1 MSNGRLLLAFTQ
13 LNGPGLVFLRF
24 SWSVPHSQ
32 DSCHSFQAS
41 VSRQEERGRSST
53 NHMAPLLSSL
63 PFTSHLVELSHKV
76 TAKEGRGRL
85 AERTENQAGLSQLAA
100 WPVGFTWG
108 FFLLKIEPITT
119 LNKTGTLLAKKG
131 VERLGSNQK
140 HLPHLPHPSHQTTG
154 HSLEV
159 LCMPAKSLQSCLTL
173 CDSMAP
179 LSMGF
184 SRQEYWSGLT
194 CRPPG
199 DLPDPGIEPTSLTS
213 PALAGDSLP
222 LVPTI
227 HSSRCIL
234 RPSRQLERDPSK
246 QFLNSKAIL

>member
-1 MSNGRLLLAFTQ
+1 
-13 LNGPGLVFLRF
+13 
-24 SWSVPHSQ
+24 
-32 DSCHSFQAS
+32 
-41 VSRQEERGRSST
+41 
-53 NHMAPLLSSL
+53 MAPLLSSL
-63 PFTSHLVELSHKV
+63 PFTSHLIELSHKV
-76 TAKEGRGRL
+76 TAEEGRGRL
-85 AERTENQAGLSQLAA
+85 AERTENKAGLSQLAS

-108 FFLLKIEPITT
+108 FFLLKTEPITT

-140 HLPHLPHPSHQTTG
+140 RLPHLPHPSHQTTG

-159 LCMPAKSLQSCLTL
+159 LQSCLTL

-179 LSMGF
+179 LSVGF

-194 CRPPG
+194 CPPPA
-199 DLPDPGIEPTSLTS
+199 DLPNSGIERTSLTS

-222 LVPTI
+222 LLPTI

-234 RPSRQLERDPSK
+234 RPSPQLERDPSK